1 MASLR
6 SFTLATLLAVT
17 LIAGCGKVQKEYE
30 RQLEIC
36 TAGENNGVLTAAAEG
51 CGNALDIARR
61 NDFPPDE
68 ISDLEYRLGQIER
81 KRGRFENAE
90 ALLQASLDFESQMS
104 NPVGVASR
112 LVELSIS
119 LAGQDRW
126 EEGAALLNRAEP
138 HVRGLEGG
146 ERKAAVNTLRG
157 YAAQLGKLG
166 DSETAA
172 RFTALAEEL
181 DLPAT
186 ENTAAR

>member
-1 MASLR
+1 MELTR
-6 SFTLATLLAVT
+6 SFTLATLLSVS
-17 LIAGCGKVQKEYE
+17 LIAGCSRVQEEFE

-51 CGNALDIARR
+51 CGNALDIARQ

-68 ISDLEYRLGQIER
+68 ISDLTYRLGQIQR
-81 KRGRFENAE
+81 KRGRFEDAE
-90 ALLQASLDFESQMS
+90 ALLQASLDFESQNS
-104 NPVGVASR
+104 DPAGVASR
-112 LVELSIS
+112 LVELSFS

-138 HVRGLEGG
+138 HVHALEGG
-146 ERKAAVNTLRG
+146 EREAAANTLRG

-172 RFTALAEEL
+172 RFTALALEL
-181 DLPAT
+181 GSP
-186 ENTAAR
+186 R

>member
-17 LIAGCGKVQKEYE
+17 LIAGCGKVQKEFE

-36 TAGENNGVLTAAAEG
+36 AAGEDNGVLSAAAEG
-51 CGNALDIARR
+51 CGNALDIARQ

-68 ISDLEYRLGQIER
+68 ISDLSYRLGQIER

-90 ALLQASLDFESQMS
+90 ALLRASLDFESQS
-104 NPVGVASR
+104 ADSARVASR
-112 LVELSIS
+112 LVELSFS

-126 EEGAALLNRAEP
+126 EEGAELLDRAEP
-138 HVRGLEGG
+138 HVHNLDGD
-146 ERKAAVNTLRG
+146 ERKGAANALSG

-166 DSETAA
+166 DATAAA
-172 RFTALAEEL
+172 RFKALAHEL
-181 DLPAT
+181 VSPVN
-186 ENTAAR
+186 ESTAAQ